1 MLGAMLG
8 YELEGSPSGVA
19 ATLTVACLLVAD
31 ALRRGGLSG
40 LWLVALGFCA
50 TLSRLNLMQTERA
63 LGVLRG
69 GPLIVGGSL
78 LAIAFGYIVDP
89 EFRAAIKRA
98 HP

>member
-50 TLSRLNLMQTERA
+50 TLSRLNLMQTETA

-69 GPLIVGGSL
+69 PVIVGGSL
-78 LAIAFGYIVDP
+78 LAVAFGYVVDP